1 MQRWTI
7 DFNGSSYSRDCRKC
21 YKILYLLSFCHYSS
35 SRWMYFFFVFIRI
48 ACLFSFQLLEFLLY
62 IYLHVSMWRF
72 FFSFVSF
79 VPNDWCYVHG
89 SEALTRSYIFA
100 SHMCALHACMCT
112 FQSAKSFY
120 ANSTSWVYS
129 SAIPP
134 LFFFL
139 LLLLLLSRHGLW
151 IWFFFASIFV
161 SLSCFSVLCS
171 QLFVRIE
178 VYPHSAIQCVYEFAN
193 FTFHKQLE

>member
-134 LFFFL
+134 LFFFYFFCFFYRATDCESDFSL
-139 LLLLLLSRHGLW
+139 HQFLFLFHA
-151 IWFFFASIFV
+151 FPFFARN
-161 SLSCFSVLCS
+161 SL
-171 QLFVRIE
+171 
-178 VYPHSAIQCVYEFAN
+178 FA
-193 FTFHKQLE
+193 